1 MEHKWSTRYL
11 TFPIYIAGIIRSGD
25 RPFVGPPSVA
35 VLGRLWL
42 GTNTVR
48 SQVYQKKEPT
58 MPEQITA
65 DIQSAIERLERE
77 LDELKLAEK
86 NKKTKIRKHMKAL
99 AILNGG
105 QDNQATET
113 KE

>member
-1 MEHKWSTRYL
+1 
-11 TFPIYIAGIIRSGD
+11 
-25 RPFVGPPSVA
+25 
-35 VLGRLWL
+35 
-42 GTNTVR
+42 
-48 SQVYQKKEPT
+48 
-58 MPEQITA
+58 MPEEITA

-86 NKKTKIRKHMKAL
+86 NKKTKIRNHMKAL

-105 QDNQATET
+105 QNNQATQT

>member
-1 MEHKWSTRYL
+1 MLMLEPASILTLESFRRLPPIVHKGN
-11 TFPIYIAGIIRSGD
+11 PG
-25 RPFVGPPSVA
+25 
-35 VLGRLWL
+35 
-42 GTNTVR
+42 
-48 SQVYQKKEPT
+48 
-58 MPEQITA
+58 PEQITA

-86 NKKTKIRKHMKAL
+86 NKKTEIRKHMKAL

-105 QDNQATET
+105 QDNQATQT

>member
-1 MEHKWSTRYL
+1 
-11 TFPIYIAGIIRSGD
+11 
-25 RPFVGPPSVA
+25 
-35 VLGRLWL
+35 
-42 GTNTVR
+42 
-48 SQVYQKKEPT
+48 

-86 NKKTKIRKHMKAL
+86 NKKTEIRRHKKAL

-105 QDNQATET
+105 QNNQATQT